1 MSIIKAFPVISA
13 LLGCFLTFFIVQTKN
28 SFGKN
33 NVAKYS
39 LALVV
44 FLYTL
49 ISIGNYIDTNHYQAP
64 LYISFISFISF
75 TFVGISFYYF
85 CASVIDREIR
95 FKPIVFLVIV
105 YGVFKTWFFL
115 YVVKV
120 VGNREGM
127 DLLLKK
133 PYTPIIVYAIY
144 DYVASCILNIFFI
157 YRAFVLFRTT
167 PLIVSLNIKR
177 EVYFKWI
184 NLLFFINFAVIFFL
198 MVQAILVLF
207 DVGSLD
213 IIFMIEP
220 IVYTVYFFVFVY
232 SLMYF
237 PVFAFTGDYN
247 DLPKNIK
254 EKYKNSSLN
263 NSEELFKKV
272 DKLVIEDKLFLSS
285 ELKINTLSEKLGTSV
300 PHISQAINENKNI
313 SFSDYINSFR
323 INEAK
328 KKLLVKKPDTIFAIA
343 IDVGFNSKAT
353 FYHAFKKLTNT
364 TPTEFRKRQDEK
376 LMV

>member
-133 PYTPIIVYAIY
+133 PYTPIIIYVIY

-167 PLIVSLNIKR
+167 PLIVSLNTKR

>member
-157 YRAFVLFRTT
+157 YRAFVLFRTI
-167 PLIVSLNIKR
+167 PLIVSLNTKR

>member
-1 MSIIKAFPVISA
+1 MSIIKAFPIISA

-44 FLYTL
+44 FLYTM
-49 ISIGNYIDTNHYQAP
+49 ISIGNYIDTNHYEAP

-85 CASVIDREIR
+85 CASVIDRKIR
-95 FKPIVFLVIV
+95 FKPIVLLVLV
-105 YGVFKTWFFL
+105 YGIFKTWFFL
-115 YVVKV
+115 YIVKV
-120 VGNREGM
+120 VGNREAM

-133 PYTPIIVYAIY
+133 PYTPIIIYAIY
-144 DYVASCILNIFFI
+144 DYIASCLLNIFFI
-157 YRAFVLFRTT
+157 YRAFVLFKTT
-167 PLIVSLNIKR
+167 PLIVSLNTKR

-184 NLLFFINFAVIFFL
+184 NLLFFINFAVILFL
-198 MVQAILVLF
+198 MIQAILVLF
-207 DVGSLD
+207 DIGSLD

-247 DLPKNIK
+247 DLPKNVK
-254 EKYKNSSLN
+254 EKYRNSSLS
-263 NSEELFKKV
+263 NSEELFQKV
-272 DKLVIEDKLFLSS
+272 DTLVIEEKMFLSP
-285 ELKINTLSEKLGTSV
+285 ELKINTLSERLETSV

-313 SFSDYINSFR
+313 SFSDYINGFR
-323 INEAK
+323 IDEAK
-328 KKLLVKKPDTIFAIA
+328 KRLLVKKPDTIFAIA

-364 TPTEFRKRQDEK
+364 TPTEFRKHHVKD
-376 LMV
+376 MVA

>member
-1 MSIIKAFPVISA
+1 MSIIKAFPIISI
-13 LLGCFLTFFIVQTKN
+13 LLGCFLTFFIIQTKN

-49 ISIGNYIDTNHYQAP
+49 VSVGNYIDSNHYEVP
-64 LYISFISFISF
+64 LYVSFISFISF

-85 CASVIDREIR
+85 CASVIDRRIG
-95 FKPIVFLVIV
+95 FKPIMLTVVI
-105 YGVFKTWFFL
+105 YGVFKVWFFIYL
-115 YVVKV
+115 VEII
-120 VGNREGM
+120 GSRETM
-127 DLLLKK
+127 NMLLHK
-133 PYTPIIVYAIY
+133 PYKPVIIYAIY
-144 DYVASCILNIFFI
+144 DYIVSCLLNIFFI
-157 YRAFVLFRTT
+157 YRAYILFKTT
-167 PLIVSLNIKR
+167 PLIVALNTKR

-184 NLLFFINFAVIFFL
+184 NLLFFINFAVIFSL
-198 MVQAILVLF
+198 MVQVILVLLGI
-207 DVGSLD
+207 GSLD

-237 PVFAFTGDYN
+237 PVFAFTGDYH

-272 DKLVIEDKLFLSS
+272 DKLVIKDKLFLFS

-328 KKLLVKKPDTIFAIA
+328 KKLLVEKPDTIFAIA

-364 TPTEFRKRQDEK
+364 TPTEFRKRQDEE